1 MKEPLKTEQ
10 QARELP
16 EVQAIFRAFDASP
29 GAGKM
34 APLNLAML
42 EQACAAAHVELGAYD
57 QRILAWL
64 AQWEPQTC
72 AVIAGLIT
80 RAGDAS

>member
-1 MKEPLKTEQ
+1 VNKPLETEQ

-16 EVQAIFRAFDASP
+16 EVQAIYRAFDASP
-29 GAGKM
+29 SAGKM
-34 APLNLAML
+34 SPLNLAML

-57 QRILAWL
+57 RRILAWL

-72 AVIAGLIT
+72 AVIAELIT
-80 RAGDAS
+80 RAGDAP